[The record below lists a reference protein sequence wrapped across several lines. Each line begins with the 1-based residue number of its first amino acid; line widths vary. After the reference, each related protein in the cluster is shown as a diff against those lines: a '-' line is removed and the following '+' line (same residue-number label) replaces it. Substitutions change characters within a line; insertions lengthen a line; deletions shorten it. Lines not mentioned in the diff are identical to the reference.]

1 MGPRLIVSSDELD
14 DDQLSDVGS
23 YVSEELE
30 AYAHDDNDD
39 AKPLELAEEDD
50 DDNDIDD
57 NDIDEDE
64 DDDYDSTPVA
74 KPSAVATKLTKKRV
88 ISEVDDDGLDDDDEE
103 EVYEA
108 SLTLRRRKLD
118 NDAVMELPNL
128 RQRSRNEEQIALRK
142 AELAR
147 RRADYKSKAEEEEKR
162 DTVNKLLKR
171 RAAKAKEGDEADDE
185 AKLAAYKPRRP
196 MLSHPAL
203 WTFVS
208 TKEKETLTVHGVL

>member
-14 DDQLSDVGS
+14 EDQLSDVGS
-23 YVSEELE
+23 YVSEELDT
-30 AYAHDDNDD
+30 YAQDGNDSL
-39 AKPLELAEEDD
+39 KPLDLAEDD
-50 DDNDIDD
+50 DDD
-57 NDIDEDE
+57 DED
-64 DDDYDSTPVA
+64 YDVNPVA
-74 KPSAVATKLTKKRV
+74 KPAPTTKLSRKRV
-88 ISEVDDDGLDDDDEE
+88 ISEDDDGVDEDDDDE

-142 AELAR
+142 AESAR

-171 RAAKAKEGDEADDE
+171 RAAKAKDGDDADDE

-196 MLSHPAL
+196 MRTHPAF
-203 WTFVS
+203 WSYVS
-208 TKEKETLTVHGVL
+208 TKERETLTVHGIL